1 MEYGPMDLSEYQA
14 KAAATALYPK
24 QFKVVY
30 PMIGMCNEAGEA
42 LGKLKKV
49 MRGDKDMDGQRDA
62 LLDELGDV
70 LWYIAAVATD
80 LDADLSDIARVNLDK
95 LESRLQRGVLQG
107 DGDKR

>member
-1 MEYGPMDLSEYQA
+1 MDDIPMDLSEYQA
-14 KAAATALYPK
+14 LAAEFALYPRH
-24 QFKVVY
+24 FAVTY

-49 MRGDKDMDGQRDA
+49 MRGDKSIDGQRDA

-70 LWYIAAVATD
+70 LWYIAMAARD
-80 LDADLSDIARVNLDK
+80 LDADLSDVAVRNLRK
-95 LESRLQRGVLQG
+95 LGSRKERGVLQG